1 MDFLYCPVHSR
12 LDLSYNLNE
21 NLCTMSGALD
31 ILQEEEDILKFLST
45 GTHLKWPQLWLP
57 EETVHLKKEKWPHYK
72 FEEDLCAQFEHTD
85 NKLRATNVLV
95 SHLRASPDLHSLPFL
110 CLLPAPVY
118 QSQFVL
124 PPPEYYL
131 WFWLLLSCVQQWA
144 LSSVIEQHRKSKAE
158 LQGMTSL
165 TPNWPQLTQIIENQ
179 YLNAISSLSAVSS
192 KWWS

>member
-1 MDFLYCPVHSR
+1 
-12 LDLSYNLNE
+12 
-21 NLCTMSGALD
+21 MSGALD